1 MVRLEIAAIY
11 IGINI
16 LILVVL
22 AALAIRA
29 RFTHKIVLGDGGLDP
44 MQRAVRAHGNAA
56 ETIPAGLVGL
66 LTLALLDAATPL
78 WLLHLSGACLTLGR
92 ISHGIGLHLGAR
104 NLGRMLGMLLTFIAL
119 ISIALGVIYAGL
131 AQAL

>member
-22 AALAIRA
+22 AALAIKA
-29 RFTHKIVLGDGGLDP
+29 RFTHQIVLGDGGLDP
-44 MQRAVRAHGNAA
+44 VQRAVRAHGNAA
-56 ETIPAGLVGL
+56 ETIPVGLIGL

-78 WLLHLSGACLTLGR
+78 WLLHFSGACLTLGR
-92 ISHGIGLHLGAR
+92 LAHGIGLSMGPR
-104 NLGRMLGMLLTFIAL
+104 NLGRGLGMLLTFIAL
-119 ISIALGVIYAGL
+119 VAIALGVIYAGL